1 MNEHPKLT
9 RRQMLLLS
17 GKLGL
22 ASAVLA
28 ACGAQPAAPPAQP
41 TAAGDAPAGGGAP
54 ALATGTV
61 DFLAWGDAAD
71 IKAWEALV
79 ARYREINPGLTV
91 NVTTVA
97 DPNANFYPKLQTSIA
112 GGTPPAISSFQGWE
126 WQTYADRD
134 LLAPIDELITRDG
147 LTPVYDDNIAAITN
161 TTKRGDKRYLAP
173 LQLATMLMYYSKKA
187 FDDAGVAYPTD
198 DWTFDQFVET
208 AKQLTKTDG
217 EQKMYGY
224 QANGQWFRDIHWI
237 RSTGK
242 KEFDSL
248 IDPQTAQFN
257 QPEIVEMVQQITQD
271 FMYSTNISP
280 LQADVSTGANT
291 IETGGSAMKY
301 EGPWWLGRMNSA
313 ELRAENKQIPFDV
326 VLMPKGADENR
337 PHRGW
342 SEGVA
347 LLKGDNVE
355 PAWAFVAFM
364 AGEEGQKIYSEQTGR
379 MPNTMALIESFW
391 IPKAQ
396 EQFEFS
402 NAQAFIEAFKRG
414 EVDVVGKV
422 PRSKMWAEVVKPVA
436 WDPLLNNSAR
446 AADVLPKVDE
456 ALQKLLDEA
465 KAA

>member
-1 MNEHPKLT
+1 
-9 RRQMLLLS
+9 MLILS
-17 GKLGL
+17 GKMGL

-28 ACGAQPAAPPAQP
+28 ACGTQTSAPAAAPTAGAAGGATEPAQ
-41 TAAGDAPAGGGAP
+41 AS
-54 ALATGTV
+54 GTV
-61 DFLAWGDAAD
+61 DFLAWGDNAD
-71 IKAWEALV
+71 IKAWDALV

-97 DPNANFYPKLQTSIA
+97 EPNANFYPKLQTSIA

-134 LLAPIDELITRDG
+134 LLAPIDDLIARDG
-147 LTPVYDDNIAAITN
+147 LTPIYDDEIAAIAN
-161 TTKRGDKRYLAP
+161 TTKRNDKRYLAP

-198 DWTFDQFVET
+198 DWTFEQFLDT

-217 EQKMYGY
+217 AKQYGY

-242 KEFDSL
+242 QEFDSL
-248 IDPQTAQFN
+248 VDPKQATFN
-257 QPEIVEMVQQITQD
+257 QPEIVEMVQMIAQD
-271 FMYSTNISP
+271 FMFDMGISP
-280 LQADVSTGANT
+280 LQADVATGANT

-301 EGPWWLGRMNSA
+301 EGPWWLGRMNSP

-326 VLMPKGADENR
+326 VLMPQVDTDDR
-337 PHRGW
+337 LHRGW

-347 LLKGDNVE
+347 LLKGDKVE
-355 PAWAFVAFM
+355 PAWAFVSFM

-391 IPKAQ
+391 VPKAQ

-402 NAQAFIEAFKRG
+402 NAKAFIEAFRRG
-414 EVDVVGKV
+414 QVDVVGKV

-436 WDPLLNNSAR
+436 WDPLLNNSAK

-465 KAA
+465 NA

>member
-1 MNEHPKLT
+1 MAEQPKLS
-9 RRQMLLLS
+9 RRQMLALS

-28 ACGAQPAAPPAQP
+28 ACGAQPAAQPAP
-41 TAAGDAPAGGGAP
+41 PAGGASSGGAAQP
-54 ALATGTV
+54 AQATGTV

-71 IKAWEALV
+71 IKAWDALV

-112 GGTPPAISSFQGWE
+112 GGTPPTISSFQGWE

-134 LLAPIDELITRDG
+134 LLAPIDDLIVRDG
-147 LTPVYDDNIAAITN
+147 LTPVFDDSISAIAG
-161 TTKRGDKRYLAP
+161 TTKRSDKRYLAP
-173 LQLATMLMYYSKKA
+173 LQLATMLMYYSKPA
-187 FDDAGVAYPTD
+187 FDAAGVAYPTD

-217 EQKMYGY
+217 DQKMYGY

-242 KEFDSL
+242 QEFDDL
-248 IDPQTAQFN
+248 NDPRVAQFN
-257 QPEIVEMVQQITQD
+257 QPEIVEMVQMIAQD
-271 FMYSTNISP
+271 FMFGDVISP
-280 LQADVSTGANT
+280 LQADVSTGAST

-326 VLMPKGADENR
+326 VLMPKGADESR

-342 SEGVA
+342 SEGVT
-347 LLKGDNVE
+347 LLKGDKVD
-355 PAWAFVAFM
+355 AGWAFVAFM
-364 AGEEGQKIYSEQTGR
+364 AGEEGQKIYSDQTGR
-379 MPNTMALIESFW
+379 MPNTMALIESYW

-396 EQFEFS
+396 EQFEFA
-402 NAQAFIEAFKRG
+402 NAKAFIEAFKRG

-436 WDPLLNNSAR
+436 WDPLLNNSAK

-465 KAA
+465 YA